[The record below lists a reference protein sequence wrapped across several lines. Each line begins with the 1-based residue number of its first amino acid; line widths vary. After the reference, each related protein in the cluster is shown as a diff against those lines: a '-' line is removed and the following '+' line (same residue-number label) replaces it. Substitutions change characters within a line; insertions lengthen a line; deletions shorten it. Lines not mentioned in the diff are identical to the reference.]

1 MLQLGERTM
10 KKFLSKSLVK
20 AASFMSMDNRVNYF
34 KVSPVGMENIMLQ
47 EKYVNK
53 IKIDRK
59 MIPLVKLYVSVLNGC
74 SYCIEMHYKE
84 ASKKKIDK
92 KHVESILN
100 LNIDSE
106 NFNAEERVLLLF
118 AKKLT
123 LISEY
128 SISDEEYSNMRKYL
142 SGKDYVDFIMLV
154 NQVNTWNR
162 ISIGTGNIGNDIN
175 V

>member
-1 MLQLGERTM
+1 MLQLGESIM
-10 KKFLSKSLVK
+10 KKIISKSLVK
-20 AASFMSMDNRVNYF
+20 AASFMNMDNRVNYF

-59 MIPLVKLYVSVLNGC
+59 MVSLVKLYVSVLNGC

-84 ASKKKIDK
+84 ASKKKVEK
-92 KHVESILN
+92 KHIESILN
-100 LNIDSE
+100 LDIDSE
-106 NFNAEERVLLLF
+106 NFNEEERALLLF

-128 SISDEEYSNMRKYL
+128 SISDEEYSKMRKYL
-142 SGKDYVDFIMLV
+142 SEKEYVDFIMLV

-162 ISIGTGNIGNDIN
+162 ISIGTGNTGDVIDI
-175 V
+175 

>member
-1 MLQLGERTM
+1 M
-10 KKFLSKSLVK
+10 
-20 AASFMSMDNRVNYF
+20 
-34 KVSPVGMENIMLQ
+34 
-47 EKYVNK
+47 
-53 IKIDRK
+53 
-59 MIPLVKLYVSVLNGC
+59 KLYVSVLNGC